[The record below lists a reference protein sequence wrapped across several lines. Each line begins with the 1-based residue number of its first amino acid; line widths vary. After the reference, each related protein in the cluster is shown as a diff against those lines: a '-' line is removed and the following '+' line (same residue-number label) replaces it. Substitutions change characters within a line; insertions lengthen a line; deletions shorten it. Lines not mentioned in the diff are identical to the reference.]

1 MKSGVS
7 IEELNAA
14 AVLLTGANVNQLV
27 EVHITSGT
35 VTVITFEDGELQ
47 VNRLPI
53 VSPEVEQVEPQPEEE
68 EEATESD
75 EVDEGDE
82 T

>member
-14 AVLLTGANVNQLV
+14 VVLLTGANVNQLV
-27 EVHITSGT
+27 EVHITGGV
-35 VTVITFEDGELQ
+35 VTVITAEQSGLQ
-47 VNRLPI
+47 VNRIPI
-53 VSPEVEQVEPQPEEE
+53 VSPQEEVHPEAA
-68 EEATESD
+68 EEAE
-75 EVDEGDE
+75 EVDEGDG